1 MRGDAVLRTLS
12 ICAALASSLMIPG
25 LARAETLVLVAPD
38 PALTAAV
45 RVALEP
51 WGTEVRVA
59 AAVDGRGAARGA
71 RVAEETGAA
80 AVSWIEGGELWIYE
94 ARTGAAI
101 ARPVTPP
108 PYDAASATAVAL
120 SLKTW
125 LRRTALDPEVAPPP
139 PRDEPAEAPAPAAPP
154 ETSLLV
160 GARIGPRFAATSP
173 DLAELRAGI
182 TGAVFFLG
190 GHLGVGLELSSGF
203 GVGVD
208 APAARGR
215 WTETGLALTLEGR
228 ATPERWLDLGLRV
241 GVSAGLG
248 WLGVTL
254 APSSRSS
261 SRSVEV
267 GRFLPAAL
275 AEVSLG
281 IWPTERVRLGVALG
295 VDAFLLR
302 QRYRVRGEPL
312 LDVSPAAPRVALVVE
327 FVL

>member
-1 MRGDAVLRTLS
+1 MLRTLS
-12 ICAALASSLMIPG
+12 ICAALASTLMMPG

-59 AAVDGRGAARGA
+59 TAVDGRGAARGA

-125 LRRTALDPEVAPPP
+125 LRRTALDPEVAPV
-139 PRDEPAEAPAPAAPP
+139 RAEPAEAPAPAAPP
-154 ETSLLV
+154 GTTLVV

-215 WTETGLALTLEGR
+215 WTETR
-228 ATPERWLDLGLRV
+228 P
-241 GVSAGLG
+241 SAGSTSASG
-248 WLGVTL
+248 WASPPASAGWG
-254 APSSRSS
+254 SRLP
-261 SRSVEV
+261 
-267 GRFLPAAL
+267 LPAA
-275 AEVSLG
+275 A
-281 IWPTERVRLGVALG
+281 
-295 VDAFLLR
+295 
-302 QRYRVRGEPL
+302 
-312 LDVSPAAPRVALVVE
+312 RVAASRWAASCRRRSPRSRWGSGRPSGCGSASRSGSTRSSCASATGCAASPSST
-327 FVL
+327 